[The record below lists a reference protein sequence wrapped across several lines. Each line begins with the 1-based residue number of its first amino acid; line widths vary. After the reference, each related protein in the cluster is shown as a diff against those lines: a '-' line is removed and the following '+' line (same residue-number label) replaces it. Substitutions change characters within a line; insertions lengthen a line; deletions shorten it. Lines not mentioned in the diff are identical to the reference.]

1 MAPSHAVRSV
11 ALVAATAL
19 LLAACEDLLP
29 GQRQAS
35 PSAVVA
41 TETTRAA
48 TRRPVAREAA
58 AAGPETDAAFRD
70 INGSLRRLVAAEQG
84 FYAENGTYI
93 RDLERLG
100 FRVQGESRIDFLSL
114 TKDGWAARGSHPAL
128 PGRDCVIY
136 VGAVDV
142 VPATRRFGRT
152 GREGVVA
159 CDIAAPPARPRATT
173 PQPADTSRVALD
185 TTSALDA
192 LSPVLQ
198 MRVDLRKMVD
208 AQAAYFG
215 TQGMYS
221 RQVERL
227 PLQFGWQRGVT
238 VTLLHADRRSWSAR
252 ATHTARPG
260 KSCTVWYGTS
270 DRRPATQAQ
279 QKVPR
284 RSGVPACDD

>member
-1 MAPSHAVRSV
+1 MASSHAVRAV
-11 ALVAATAL
+11 ALLAATA

-29 GQRQAS
+29 GQRQAP
-35 PSAVVA
+35 PSVAVPA
-41 TETTRAA
+41 ETTRAA
-48 TRRPVAREAA
+48 SPRPAAGGAA

-100 FRVQGESRIDFLSL
+100 FRAQGVARIDFLSL

-152 GREGVVA
+152 PREGVVA
-159 CDIAAPPARPRATT
+159 CDIAAPPARPRAAP
-173 PQPADTSRVALD
+173 PQPADTGRVALD

-198 MRVDLRKMVD
+198 MRVDLRKMGE

-221 RQVERL
+221 RSVERL

-252 ATHTARPG
+252 ATHSARPG
-260 KSCTVWYGTS
+260 KSCTVWYGTP

-279 QKVPR
+279 QKVPER
-284 RSGVPACDD
+284 PGVPVCDD